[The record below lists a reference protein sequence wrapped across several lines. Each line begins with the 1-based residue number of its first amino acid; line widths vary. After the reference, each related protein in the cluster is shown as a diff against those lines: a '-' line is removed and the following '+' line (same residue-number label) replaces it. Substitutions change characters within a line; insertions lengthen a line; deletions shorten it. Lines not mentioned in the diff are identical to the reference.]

1 MRCSVPMFA
10 DLMVRTEILQS
21 RAARLLV
28 RSSSIQFEV
37 AGTRGGKC
45 RLMEAGCKNPE
56 AETMS
61 MSSRQKTH
69 KVGTGEDSVG
79 LLSKASNR
87 MVMIFTLPGSSWLP
101 ERVKGEDV
109 VMAREDYPPGAHA
122 CSRPFQTLSFFYCFT
137 RFCLCA
143 QWLTIKIVA
152 VHGGFTTAWLSA
164 SIRHNTT
171 SNEFSTA
178 ASPLPSLTLPGVDPV
193 CKI

>member
-1 MRCSVPMFA
+1 MIVMRCSVPMFA

-37 AGTRGGKC
+37 AATRGGKC

-79 LLSKASNR
+79 LLSKASNG
-87 MVMIFTLPGSSWLP
+87 MVMIVTLPGGSWLP
-101 ERVKGEDV
+101 ERVKGEAGD
-109 VMAREDYPPGAHA
+109 
-122 CSRPFQTLSFFYCFT
+122 
-137 RFCLCA
+137 
-143 QWLTIKIVA
+143 
-152 VHGGFTTAWLSA
+152 
-164 SIRHNTT
+164 
-171 SNEFSTA
+171 
-178 ASPLPSLTLPGVDPV
+178 
-193 CKI
+193 

>member
-1 MRCSVPMFA
+1 MDGRCINIYHTIFLAPLPRVCRYLIRLIKRRNIKNYPDNQVIVMRCSVPMFA

-37 AGTRGGKC
+37 AATRGGKC

-69 KVGTGEDSVG
+69 KVGIGEDSVG
-79 LLSKASNR
+79 LFSKASNR
-87 MVMIFTLPGSSWLP
+87 MVMIFTLSGSSWLP

-143 QWLTIKIVA
+143 Q
-152 VHGGFTTAWLSA
+152 
-164 SIRHNTT
+164 
-171 SNEFSTA
+171 
-178 ASPLPSLTLPGVDPV
+178 
-193 CKI
+193 